1 MTSDPIAD
9 MLTRLRNG
17 AKANREVV
25 NVPASRMKRDL
36 ARVLQREGFLTAVD
50 ETAEG
55 VRRMLH
61 LRLKYAGEGEPV
73 LQGLKR
79 ISRPGCRR
87 YAGSDHLPR
96 VRSGIGMAV
105 LTTSAGLMTDREA
118 RRKGIGG
125 EVICQV
131 W

>member
-17 AKANREVV
+17 ARANREVV

-55 VRRMLH
+55 VRRTLH

-79 ISRPGCRR
+79 VSRPGCRR
-87 YAGSDHLPR
+87 YTGTERMPR